1 MAGVMVE
8 QGKLDI
14 HAPTGLSEWQQDDR
28 ARITPHHLLTMTSG
42 LSWSETY
49 DKPTSDANLLFIKD
63 DMATFAASKPLQ
75 NTPGSTYN
83 YSSGSTLILASVL
96 QARLGGSLADSHRF
110 LQSQLLRR
118 ISVNHAVVQ
127 ADASGTPVF
136 GMQDLIGTRDL
147 LRVGQLL
154 LQEGQW
160 NGETILPAGWVDY
173 MRTVVPLP
181 TGFGFEYGAGIWLNG
196 TSGERQFLPSLP
208 ADTLIAYGL
217 RGQFIIVVPSLE
229 LVIARTGNT
238 LDMKTLGLIPEIDAL
253 AATIMTS
260 LP

>member
-1 MAGVMVE
+1 
-8 QGKLDI
+8 
-14 HAPTGLSEWQQDDR
+14 
-28 ARITPHHLLTMTSG
+28 
-42 LSWSETY
+42 
-49 DKPTSDANLLFIKD
+49 
-63 DMATFAASKPLQ
+63 
-75 NTPGSTYN
+75 
-83 YSSGSTLILASVL
+83 
-96 QARLGGSLADSHRF
+96 
-110 LQSQLLRR
+110 
-118 ISVNHAVVQ
+118 
-127 ADASGTPVF
+127 
-136 GMQDLIGTRDL
+136 MQDLIGTRDL

-238 LDMKTLGLIPEIDAL
+238 LDMKMLGLIPEIDAL